1 MSNQQNNLPEFT
13 FWLFFL
19 ALVFAWS
26 FVMESD
32 FQRIESKVR
41 QFCIEV
47 EQGNRVDNL
56 NKYNQWCKGEA

>member
-1 MSNQQNNLPEFT
+1 MSNQQNNIPEFIG
-13 FWLFFL
+13 WLFFL

-32 FQRIESKVR
+32 FQRIEGQVR
-41 QFCIEV
+41 RYCEAV

-56 NKYNQWCKGEA
+56 NNYSQWCKEEE